1 MSAVKVYLSVDMEGI
16 AGIATFDQVVRGGH
30 GYPRSQE
37 LMTLETNAAISG
49 AFDGGATEVVVNDSH
64 GTMDNLLHE
73 LLDPRARLV
82 FGSPKLQ
89 CMAEGL
95 TADCDLALF
104 IGYHAPAGGPGVLA
118 HTFSSHFTGVRI
130 NGRAVS
136 EAEVNALYAASL
148 GVPVG
153 LVTGDDVICEVVR
166 DRIPGAAVAEV
177 KIAHGYAATNSLA
190 PSVAR
195 EVVRS
200 AAERAVRGHA
210 ALPRPVLPEEL
221 VLEVDLP
228 LTVAAEMAV
237 GIPGVERVGD
247 RTVRRT
253 LATTDEVIGIITV
266 YYQLAAAAVAARQA
280 LITRV

>member
-1 MSAVKVYLSVDMEGI
+1 MSPTKVYMSVDMEGI

-37 LMTLETNAAISG
+37 LMTLETNAAIAG
-49 AFDGGATEVVVNDSH
+49 AFAGGATEVVVNDSH

-95 TADCDLALF
+95 TADCDVALF
-104 IGYHAPAGGPGVLA
+104 VGYHAPAGGPGVLA

-130 NGRAVS
+130 NGVPVS

-153 LVTGDDVICEVVR
+153 LVTGDDVICALAAE
-166 DRIPGAAVAEV
+166 RIPGVAVAEV
-177 KIAHGYAATNSLA
+177 KVAHGFAAANTLA

-195 EVVRS
+195 DLVRD

-210 ALPRPVLPEEL
+210 SLPRPQLPGEL

-228 LTVAAEMAV
+228 LTIAAEMAR

-253 LATTDEVIGIITV
+253 LSTTDEVIGIITV

-280 LITRV
+280 LISRI

>member
-1 MSAVKVYLSVDMEGI
+1 MSATKVYMSVDMEGI

-37 LMTLETNAAISG
+37 LMTLETNAAIAG

-95 TADCDLALF
+95 TADCDVALF
-104 IGYHAPAGGPGVLA
+104 VGYHAPAGGPGVLA

-130 NGRAVS
+130 NGVPVS

-153 LVTGDDVICEVVR
+153 LVTGDDVICALAAE
-166 DRIPGAAVAEV
+166 RIPGVTVAEV
-177 KIAHGYAATNSLA
+177 KVAHGFAAANTLA

-195 EVVRS
+195 DLVRE
-200 AAERAVRGHA
+200 AAERAVRGYA
-210 ALPRPVLPEEL
+210 SLPRPQLPSEL

-228 LTVAAEMAV
+228 LTIAAEMAR

-253 LATTDEVIGIITV
+253 LSTTDEVIGIITV

-280 LITRV
+280 LISRI